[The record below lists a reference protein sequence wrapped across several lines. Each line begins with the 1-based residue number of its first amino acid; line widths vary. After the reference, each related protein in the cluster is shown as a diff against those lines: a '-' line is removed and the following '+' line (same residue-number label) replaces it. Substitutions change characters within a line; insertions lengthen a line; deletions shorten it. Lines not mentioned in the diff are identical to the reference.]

1 MSDLSQ
7 NEWASQLESDST
19 SIILDVR
26 TDAEVEEGMIPEAKH
41 LDIHQGQGF
50 ISALEKLDKTNT
62 YYVYCRSG
70 ARSGQRFGRHSRTH
84 QSLSIPTPSFARS
97 FFAVDGQGAADSR
110 S

>member
-1 MSDLSQ
+1 MSDLTQ
-7 NEWASQLESDST
+7 QEWASQLESDST

-70 ARSGQRFGRHSRTH
+70 ARSGQAC
-84 QSLSIPTPSFARS
+84 SIMKQMGFEHAYNLLGG
-97 FFAVDGQGAADSR
+97 FNEWDGATIIPEEK
-110 S
+110 

>member
-7 NEWASQLESDST
+7 KEWALQLKSDSK

-26 TDAEVEEGMIPEAKH
+26 TDAEVEEGMIPDAIH

-50 ISALEKLDKTNT
+50 ISALEKLDKTNH

-70 ARSGQRFGRHSRTH
+70 ARSGQAC
-84 QSLSIPTPSFARS
+84 SIMKQLGFTKAYNLLGGFNEW
-97 FFAVDGQGAADSR
+97 DGATVIP
-110 S
+110 

>member
-7 NEWASQLESDST
+7 QDWVLNLNSDSK

-41 LDIHQGQGF
+41 LDIHQGQDF
-50 ISALEKLDKTNT
+50 ISALEKLDKTNS

-70 ARSGQRFGRHSRTH
+70 ARSGQAC
-84 QSLSIPTPSFARS
+84 SIMQQMGFEKAYNLLGGFNDWEGETIIP
-97 FFAVDGQGAADSR
+97 
-110 S
+110 

>member
-7 NEWASQLESDST
+7 NEWALQLKSDSK

-26 TDAEVEEGMIPEAKH
+26 TYAEVEEGMIPDAIH

-50 ISALEKLDKTNT
+50 ISALEKLDKTNH

-70 ARSGQRFGRHSRTH
+70 ARSGQAC
-84 QSLSIPTPSFARS
+84 SIMKQLGFTTVSNLLGGFNEW
-97 FFAVDGQGAADSR
+97 DGATIIP
-110 S
+110 

>member
-7 NEWASQLESDST
+7 QDWVSNLNSDSK

-41 LDIHQGQGF
+41 LDIHQGQDF
-50 ISALEKLDKTNT
+50 ISALEKLDKTNS

-70 ARSGQRFGRHSRTH
+70 ARSGQAC
-84 QSLSIPTPSFARS
+84 SITQQMGFEKAYNLLGGFNDWEGETIIP
-97 FFAVDGQGAADSR
+97 
-110 S
+110 

>member
-7 NEWASQLESDST
+7 QDWVSNLNSDSK

-41 LDIHQGQGF
+41 LDIHQGQDF
-50 ISALEKLDKTNT
+50 ISALEKLDKTNS

-70 ARSGQRFGRHSRTH
+70 ARSGQAC
-84 QSLSIPTPSFARS
+84 SIMQQMGFEKAYNLLGGFNDWKGETIIP
-97 FFAVDGQGAADSR
+97 
-110 S
+110 

>member
-7 NEWASQLESDST
+7 QDWVLNLNSDSK

-41 LDIHQGQGF
+41 LDIHQGQDF
-50 ISALEKLDKTNT
+50 ISALEKLDKTNS

-70 ARSGQRFGRHSRTH
+70 ARSGQAC
-84 QSLSIPTPSFARS
+84 SIMQQMGFEKAYNLLGGFNDWKGETIIP
-97 FFAVDGQGAADSR
+97 
-110 S
+110 

>member
-7 NEWASQLESDST
+7 QDWVSNLNSDSK

-41 LDIHQGQGF
+41 LDIHQGQDF
-50 ISALEKLDKTNT
+50 ISALEKLDKTNS

-70 ARSGQRFGRHSRTH
+70 ARSGQAC
-84 QSLSIPTPSFARS
+84 SIMQQMGFEKAYNLLGGFNDWEGETIIP
-97 FFAVDGQGAADSR
+97 
-110 S
+110 